1 MRSRIVT
8 AINCPPTWRRPVREA
23 AGYTNDMAS
32 KRSAKSRQQTRR
44 LSGRCSERRAD
55 FCAPQRPLHLHFFLQ
70 LFPHFPSDALQRRLP
85 VLHPPTRQA
94 IERRLGRVRALLD
107 QLDQHPPAI
116 DDYCRHPVAEP
127 LLTTVKNEHGTSIPQ
142 R

>member
-1 MRSRIVT
+1 
-8 AINCPPTWRRPVREA
+8 
-23 AGYTNDMAS
+23 
-32 KRSAKSRQQTRR
+32 
-44 LSGRCSERRAD
+44 
-55 FCAPQRPLHLHFFLQ
+55 
-70 LFPHFPSDALQRRLP
+70 HFPSDALQRRLP

-127 LLTTVKNEHGTSIPQ
+127 LLTTVKHEHGTSIPQ
-142 R
+142 RGCNAHPLIRSLSVDRPSVRGPCSTSRDGWSPSLVAAHAPDGRTSRHAT